1 MIEKKYDRKLSEPG
15 HRIVRKSGKAVIM
28 LNYDYPASAR
38 FRVIFRDGV
47 QTLHI
52 SDIVEL
58 YDSRFIDRLP
68 LSDLGFPHLEVGQK
82 LKTWNPLKDD
92 DRSNTIIIRVS

>member
-1 MIEKKYDRKLSEPG
+1 
-15 HRIVRKSGKAVIM
+15 M
-28 LNYDYPASAR
+28 LNYDYPEAAR

-58 YDSRFIDRLP
+58 YDCRFIDRLP
-68 LSDLGFPHLEVGQK
+68 LSGLGEESRFLKYGDK
-82 LKTWNPLKDD
+82 LKTWDPLIKSH
-92 DRSNTIIIRVS
+92 RPNTIIIRVS